1 MANIRQETRFDLGR
15 RELLALRHPGAHTLH
30 CTAGEL
36 WITFDGRREDA
47 ILRAGDRLEVAD
59 GRGIVVSALR
69 PATLLL
75 VSRQSPG
82 ACLQDKGRGIWAAA
96 RRLRWRFPALSVFPS
111 TLLR

>member
-1 MANIRQETRFDLGR
+1 MASIRQETRLKLDR
-15 RELLALRHPGAHTLH
+15 RELLTLCLPGAQSLL

-47 ILRAGDRLEVAD
+47 ILRVGETLEFTD
-59 GRGIVVSALR
+59 GRGLVVSALQ

-75 VSRQSPG
+75 VSRQPPG
-82 ACLQDKGRGIWAAA
+82 TCLLDTGCGMWAAV
-96 RRLRWRFPALSVFPS
+96 RRLRWRFPALSSFPS